1 VIKQLS
7 ADRILSLNPC
17 TIFHRESLCSIVSL
31 LVWDANA
38 GLVVM
43 MCSIR
48 MGVLITVVRV
58 SRSYDMM
65 DVWLMLSIK
74 NVME

>member
-17 TIFHRESLCSIVSL
+17 TIFQSESLCNRVSL
-31 LVWDANA
+31 LVCDASA

-48 MGVLITVVRV
+48 MGVLITVVLV
-58 SRSYDMM
+58 SRS
-65 DVWLMLSIK
+65 
-74 NVME
+74 